1 MTASV
6 AGHGKCQVIVRF
18 CARGAATPQR
28 RMAVLRIVE
37 ETVEA
42 ITPHVLGC
50 DAFEELPDPDP
61 RASVEFLN
69 RWTDRGIP
77 EFRAVAT
84 LAFLAL
90 NVYSFLRTGRLFPRL
105 DPDSQAHLLVRLY
118 RAKGM
123 LAYQFLYFLSTPA
136 VNAYYSR
143 IDVQLLLGFDV
154 AALKEES
161 ERRLV
166 TRDGGPLPP
175 RDAAAAPPGEV
186 AGR

>member
-1 MTASV
+1 M
-6 AGHGKCQVIVRF
+6 
-18 CARGAATPQR
+18 
-28 RMAVLRIVE
+28 LRIVE

-50 DAFEELPDPDP
+50 DYFEELPDPDP
-61 RASVEFLN
+61 RASAEFLE

-77 EFRAVAT
+77 EFGAVST

-90 NVYSFLRTGRLFPRL
+90 NAYSFLRTGRLFPRL
-105 DPDSQAHLLVRLY
+105 DRDSQARLLERLY

-143 IDVQLLLGFDV
+143 IDVQLLLGFDI

-175 RDAAAAPPGEV
+175 RDAASAPSGEE